1 VVGPYE
7 VQIAFENGVVRIKTL
22 DEEPI
27 SFTVNGHRLRI
38 YTKPLSRDEFC
49 QQILQQ
55 KEMEM
60 VYSEAS
66 SLATSKWQVS
76 IVPKLYICTYINRK
90 E

>member
-1 VVGPYE
+1 M
-7 VQIAFENGVVRIKTL
+7 

-49 QQILQQ
+49 QQILQK

-60 VYSEAS
+60 VDSEAS
-66 SLATSKWQVS
+66 SVAASKWQVWIS
-76 IVPKLYICTYINRK
+76 SKNIHMYIYNKKKILGLLEGSK
-90 E
+90 